1 MIALGKKIRESI
13 FSRIIDKSGLLYDLT
28 VHAVHFGARN
38 ERYKLIPRLS
48 GRILEIGC
56 GTGKSS
62 INSNEAIH
70 IDINPKF
77 LKRGLRKNRLT
88 IPICASAYHLPFKEK
103 TFDSILVPD
112 TFHHLVFHH
121 KLFRECRRTLKD
133 NNALLYIFDPV
144 KLKKGTNRLQSTAD
158 GITWDFT
165 LKGLCNRI
173 FKLSKAHKFRIQ
185 NSKIAKCKSIIHL
198 SGWCDILFTLIPYN
212 K

>member
-1 MIALGKKIRESI
+1 MGKQIKESI
-13 FSRIIDKSGLLYDLT
+13 FSRIIDKSAFLYDLT
-28 VHAVHFGARN
+28 VFFVHFGARGK
-38 ERYKLIPRLS
+38 RYKLIPRLS

-62 INSNEAIH
+62 LNSNEAIN

-88 IPICASAYHLPFKEK
+88 IPICSSAYHLPFKEK
-103 TFDSILVPD
+103 TFDAILVPD

-133 NNALLYIFDPV
+133 NKARLCIFDPV
-144 KLKKGTNRLQSTAD
+144 KVKKGNNKLHSTAD
-158 GITWDFT
+158 GITWNFT
-165 LKGLCNRI
+165 IKGLYDRI
-173 FKLSKAHKFRIQ
+173 IKLSKTHRFKILS
-185 NSKIAKCKSIIHL
+185 SKITKFKSIIHL
-198 SGWCDILFTLIPYN
+198 SGWCDILFTLVP